1 MTQRGAMA
9 ATALG
14 LGIGL
19 SGGPLGAEA
28 LPEGFSPEFSYHAAP
43 LTRPGDGF
51 DLERSGEMVWDGIR
65 TIDDDL
71 IGIARIPLDYP
82 EAFGAA
88 ALGIGAL
95 IVFDREITQAYQE
108 TVEAGLSDF
117 VIPDLNLPWSDAI
130 EDLGF
135 VYEDV
140 YIITGIAGL
149 YAYGLATGNEQH
161 QRAGILGTKALA
173 YSVITTQ
180 VVLKTLFGRNR
191 PYDDLVDAVEIPGS
205 PLTLDPFDFGNST
218 GVKIQPTLEGTAFP
232 SYHFT
237 QYAAVAHTL
246 SGVYDDAIWPYAVM
260 GVVAASRIEGHN
272 HWVSDMVAGTLL
284 GIGIGEVIL
293 RNDERMRI
301 GGFDAMPSVG
311 SGGIG
316 LTLSTS
322 F

>member
-1 MTQRGAMA
+1 MRRFVPGAIGA
-9 ATALG
+9 AI
-14 LGIGL
+14 GIL
-19 SGGPLGAEA
+19 ANV
-28 LPEGFSPEFSYHAAP
+28 LPVAAQEFGEDFSPEYPIAVRSPDQPTFGSP
-43 LTRPGDGF
+43 F
-51 DLERSGEMVWDGIR
+51 ERSGELVWDGIR

-82 EAFGAA
+82 RAFGAA
-88 ALGIGAL
+88 ALGLGAL
-95 IVFDREITQAYQE
+95 IVVDRPVTQAYQD
-108 TVEAGLSDF
+108 TVEAGLSGF
-117 VIPDLNLPWSDAI
+117 ALPDLNLPWSDPI
-130 EDLGF
+130 EELGF

-140 YIITGIAGL
+140 YVMTGLAGA
-149 YAYGLATGNEQH
+149 YAYGVATGNEQH

-173 YSVITTQ
+173 YSVLTTQ
-180 VVLKTLFGRNR
+180 VVLKTIFGRNR
-191 PYDDLVDAVEIPGS
+191 PYDDLANAVEIDGS

-284 GIGIGEVIL
+284 GIGIGEVVL
-293 RNDERMRI
+293 RNDERLRL
-301 GGFDAMPSVG
+301 GGFDAVPSVG
-311 SGGIG
+311 RGGLG
-316 LTLSTS
+316 LTLSAQ

>member
-1 MTQRGAMA
+1 MMLGRIGALCA
-9 ATALG
+9 ALAM
-14 LGIGL
+14 
-19 SGGPLGAEA
+19 SGASVGAQTLGADFQSS
-28 LPEGFSPEFSYHAAP
+28 FSFSADTPAP
-43 LTRPGDGF
+43 LVNGF
-51 DLERSGEMVWDGIR
+51 DLNRSGELVWDGIR

-71 IGIARIPLDYP
+71 IGIARIPFDYP

-88 ALGIGAL
+88 ALGLGAL
-95 IVFDREITQAYQE
+95 IVFDREITEAYQE
-108 TVEAGLSDF
+108 TVEAGLSGF
-117 VIPDLNLPWSDAI
+117 VLPDLNLPWSDPI

-140 YIITGIAGL
+140 YIITGIAGA
-149 YAYGLATGNEQH
+149 YFYGLATGNEQH

-173 YSVITTQ
+173 YSVLTTQ
-180 VVLKTLFGRNR
+180 VVLKTIFGRNR
-191 PYDDLVDAVEIPGS
+191 PYDDLANAVEVPGS

-246 SGVYDDAIWPYAVM
+246 SGVYDNAIWPYAVM

-284 GIGIGEVIL
+284 GIGIGEVVL
-293 RNDERMRI
+293 RSDEALRVGR
-301 GGFDAMPSVG
+301 FDAIPSV
-311 SGGIG
+311 SRNGIG

>member
-1 MTQRGAMA
+1 MNVRMRWLAWLAAMLVAEVAAAQRLETGVDPGFAFHGAA
-9 ATALG
+9 AD
-14 LGIGL
+14 
-19 SGGPLGAEA
+19 PGAC
-28 LPEGFSPEFSYHAAP
+28 PD
-43 LTRPGDGF
+43 PGRCATLIHDG
-51 DLERSGEMVWDGIR
+51 VR

-71 IGIARIPLDYP
+71 LGIARLPLDYP
-82 EAFGAA
+82 RSVGAA

-95 IVFDREITQAYQE
+95 IVLDRPVTGAYQDSVE
-108 TVEAGLSDF
+108 TALSGF
-117 VIPDLNLPWSDAI
+117 ALPDLDLPWSAPI

-135 VYEDV
+135 TYEDV
-140 YIITGIAGL
+140 YIMTGLAG
-149 YAYGLATGNEQH
+149 AYGYGVATGNERH
-161 QRAGILGTKALA
+161 QQAGILGTKALA
-173 YSVITTQ
+173 YSVLTTQ

-191 PYDDLVDAVEIPGS
+191 PYDNLEDAVEIPGD
-205 PLTLDPFDFGNST
+205 PRTLDPFDFGNST

-246 SGVYDDAIWPYAVM
+246 SGVYDDAAWPYVAM

-284 GIGIGEVIL
+284 GIGIGEVVL
-293 RNDERMRI
+293 RNAEPLRV
-301 GGFDAMPSVG
+301 GAFDAMPAVTRD
-311 SGGIG
+311 GIG